1 MRRPLVSR
9 PYLGAWL
16 VFLWGAVA
24 GYSTY
29 VNFLGLSFRPLE
41 WSPDDRLGVNYY
53 VYHYAAEA
61 LLAGEDFYAA
71 TPPGFGDHYT
81 YLYPPITILAW
92 VPFTALESFHGL
104 LALTAITVAVSAAS
118 AVAIVR
124 HVEDGWNRTL
134 GWLDVAAI
142 FLFFLGIHSTGTLN
156 FGNINLLLAA
166 GIVFGFIALERGR
179 EITAGVLFG
188 AVALLKVFPAL
199 VGLYLLRIRSWAAIA
214 GATATGLGGLAASAL
229 VFGPGTLYRF
239 FVEILLP
246 RSDTAAFVGGYP
258 PDGTYYVTI
267 QRPLSHLIW
276 AVYPDAPA
284 AVLPIVAALVLG
296 AVLAYC
302 YLGFETKTDHLVA
315 IHATL
320 TSTVIFMSSFRFYLA
335 LVFFSWIPLLYVW
348 HDEPDDPRRAQ
359 AVVFGIG
366 VLAVT
371 YLWYAPLLLS
381 YWPLAIAFAAAGV
394 GVLYAWYGDAV
405 PTLFVL
411 GGLIAGYTS
420 RPSDVVATVQ
430 AYPGPLS
437 TVLEPL
443 VAVGTLQLYG
453 LLVMLVACLLYKYRQ
468 GVGVADVLE
477 AGQVLRTGLEEG
489 TRTVR
494 ARLTG

>member
-16 VFLWGAVA
+16 VLLWSAA
-24 GYSTY
+24 LAYSTY

-53 VYHYAAEA
+53 VYHYSAEA

-81 YLYPPITILAW
+81 YLYPPVTILTW
-92 VPFTALESFHGL
+92 VPFTALESFHGFL
-104 LALTAITVAVSAAS
+104 LLTAITIAVSAAS

-124 HVEDGWNRTL
+124 FVEDGWDRTL
-134 GWLDVAAI
+134 GWLDVGAI

-166 GIVFGFIALERGR
+166 GIVFGFLALDRGR
-179 EITAGVLFG
+179 EVTAGVLFG
-188 AVALLKVFPAL
+188 AVALMKVFPAL

-214 GATATGLGGLAASAL
+214 GATATGLGGLAASAI
-229 VFGPGTLYRF
+229 VFGPDTLYRF
-239 FVEILLP
+239 FFEILLP

-267 QRPLSHLIW
+267 QRPLSHIIW
-276 AVYPDAPA
+276 NVYPDAPA
-284 AVLPIVAALVLG
+284 AVLPIAAALVLG

-302 YLGFETKTDHLVA
+302 YLGLETKTDHLVA

-320 TSTVIFMSSFRFYLA
+320 TATVIFMSSFRFYLA
-335 LVFFSWIPLLYVW
+335 LVFLSWVPLLYVW
-348 HDEPDDPRRAQ
+348 HEEPDDQRRGQ
-359 AVVFGIG
+359 AVVLG
-366 VLAVT
+366 VGLLAVA
-371 YLWYAPLLLS
+371 YLWYAPLIWS
-381 YWPLAIAFAAAGV
+381 YWPLVVAFFAAGV
-394 GVLYAWYGDAV
+394 GVVYAWYEDVV

-411 GGLIAGYTS
+411 GGLIASITS
-420 RPSDVVATVQ
+420 RPSSMVSNVQ
-430 AYPGPLS
+430 EYPGPLS
-437 TVLEPL
+437 TLLEPL
-443 VAVGTLQLYG
+443 VTVGTLQLYG
-453 LLVMLVACLLYKYRQ
+453 LLVMLAACLLYKYRQ
-468 GVGVADVLE
+468 GVGVADVRE
-477 AGQVLRTGLEEG
+477 AGRVLRTDLEEG

-494 ARLTG
+494 ARLNG